1 MADKKKKTEGRPPIS
16 PATKQRLWLASG
28 GRCQFKGCNKPLWAH
43 STTRNLMNISYM
55 AHIYAYS
62 PKGPRYDATLSPKL
76 ETDYSNLMLMCDECH
91 SLIDSMPVTLYTAPE
106 LIKMKKDHENRI
118 ELLTGIQPNMGTHII
133 TYGAKVGDHNSPL
146 RYDKTV
152 QAVIPNYYPSSSNA
166 IELGMKDTA
175 YDDSMPKYWDT
186 QEEYLCISFKKKL
199 EFIKDNDKLQHYS
212 IFAFAPQPLLIKLG
226 TLLNDIY
233 TAEVYQLHREPSTWA
248 WQTEEKKIEY
258 ELIIPEKFA
267 NNVALK
273 IELSATI
280 TDDRVTDILGN
291 EVDICSIKIK
301 EPYNDFLKSKHQLM
315 QFRECIRKA
324 FDKIK
329 AIYGQ
334 NTELNLFPSMPI
346 ATAIELGRT
355 WMPKADMPLII
366 YDQNKDH
373 KKFIRTLRI
382 N

>member
-1 MADKKKKTEGRPPIS
+1 MADTKVKTCRPSIP
-16 PATKQRLWLASG
+16 KDVKDRLWLASG
-28 GRCQFKGCNKPLWAH
+28 GRCQFKGCNKQLWSH
-43 STTRNLMNISYM
+43 SITRNIMNKAYI

-62 PKGPRYDATLSPKL
+62 PDGPRYDSTLSPKL
-76 ETDYSNLMLMCDECH
+76 ETDYSNLMIMCDECH
-91 SLIDSMPVTLYTAPE
+91 RLIDHNPIKYPAE
-106 LIKMKKDHENRI
+106 DLIHMKKDHENRI

-133 TYGAKVGDHNSPL
+133 TYGAKVGDNNSPL
-146 RYDKTV
+146 RYDNIV
-152 QAVIPNYYPSSSNA
+152 QAVVPNYYPSSLNA

-175 YDDSMPKYWDT
+175 YDDSMQKYWDD
-186 QEEYLCISFKKKL
+186 QEEYLCISFRKKL

-248 WQTEEKKIEY
+248 WQTEEKKIKY
-258 ELIIPEKFA
+258 EFILPEKFA

-280 TDDRVTDILGN
+280 TDDRVIDLLGD

-301 EPYNDFLKSKHQLM
+301 EPYNDFLRSKDQLM

-334 NTELNLFPSMPI
+334 NTELNLFPAMPI

-366 YDQNKDH
+366 YDQNNKH
-373 KKFIRTLRI
+373 KKFIKTIKI